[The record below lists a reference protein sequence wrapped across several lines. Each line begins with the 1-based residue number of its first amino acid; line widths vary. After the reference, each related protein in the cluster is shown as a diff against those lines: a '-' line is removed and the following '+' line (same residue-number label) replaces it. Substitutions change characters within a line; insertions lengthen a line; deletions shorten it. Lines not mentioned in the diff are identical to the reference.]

1 MNKTVNINLGGIFF
15 HIDEDAYQKLT
26 RYFEAI
32 KRSLSNSTGQDEI
45 IKDIEMRIAELV
57 GEKHSHD
64 KQVITLKEL
73 DEIIAVM
80 GQPEDY
86 RIESDEA
93 EAPAFEYPPVRRTKK
108 LYRDPEKGMLGGVCA
123 GLGYYFGMDPVWL
136 RIIFVVLA
144 FASLGLGVIPY
155 IVLWIV
161 MPAAVTTAE
170 KLEMMGE
177 PVTISN
183 IEKKVREEAQQL
195 AERYGKVNYD
205 KAGKQVRTGFE
216 RAAGGIGA
224 VLGSIFRVFAKILG
238 AFIVVFSALTLVGLL
253 IGIFTLGST
262 SLIDVPWQPY
272 LESFN
277 YTTIPMWF
285 VGLTIFC
292 AVGIPFFFLF
302 LLGLKLIS
310 STVRSIGNGAKYTLV
325 AIWALSIAGL
335 IIYTLKQASEVA
347 FDNKEVIKQPLN
359 LNAGDT
365 LKIKFRY
372 DDFYAKDLYHHHNYL
387 FTVDQNDAEV
397 IYSNNVAI
405 HVKYTDEPVG
415 YIQIE
420 KQAHGKSVNE
430 ARQRAK
436 DISYGFTV
444 EGNQIVLDNY
454 FTIPKA
460 NKVRDQEV
468 EIFVY
473 LPKGVLFRPDSS
485 LRYFD
490 YSDNWFFNLHESG
503 EYTYLVKPDKVYCLN
518 CPAEENDYEDVIL
531 SIDGIQIKDSVINV
545 GDIRIETTAEKSTR
559 IELGPDGTLIKQ

>member
-1 MNKTVNINLGGIFF
+1 
-15 HIDEDAYQKLT
+15 
-26 RYFEAI
+26 
-32 KRSLSNSTGQDEI
+32 
-45 IKDIEMRIAELV
+45 
-57 GEKHSHD
+57 
-64 KQVITLKEL
+64 
-73 DEIIAVM
+73 
-80 GQPEDY
+80 
-86 RIESDEA
+86 
-93 EAPAFEYPPVRRTKK
+93 
-108 LYRDPEKGMLGGVCA
+108 
-123 GLGYYFGMDPVWL
+123 
-136 RIIFVVLA
+136 
-144 FASLGLGVIPY
+144 
-155 IVLWIV
+155 
-161 MPAAVTTAE
+161 
-170 KLEMMGE
+170 
-177 PVTISN
+177 
-183 IEKKVREEAQQL
+183 
-195 AERYGKVNYD
+195 
-205 KAGKQVRTGFE
+205 
-216 RAAGGIGA
+216 
-224 VLGSIFRVFAKILG
+224 
-238 AFIVVFSALTLVGLL
+238 
-253 IGIFTLGST
+253 
-262 SLIDVPWQPY
+262 
-272 LESFN
+272 
-277 YTTIPMWF
+277 MWF

-503 EYTYLVKPDKVYCLN
+503 EYTYLVKP
-518 CPAEENDYEDVIL
+518 AEENDYEDVIL